1 MASSQSS
8 EDDSK
13 RRAGLF
19 THGVNEWDLKPGDHI
34 YVYRAAGLYSHH
46 GIYTGEDEHEV
57 IHFSTMPDDNGIQ
70 ICGCTLEKFLTDP
83 FTGRKSQLRLTPYD
97 EDLISKLVKR
107 SGTAH
112 CIKSRPAADVIATAK
127 YYLEHPWHEYGLFF
141 NNCESFA
148 FYCKTGTEMPA
159 GVSSQVYTIAK
170 VIVPGVNYTED
181 IIDVIMSIGQSL

>member
-1 MASSQSS
+1 MGNSQSS

-19 THGVNEWDLKPGDHI
+19 THGVKKWDLKPGDHI
-34 YVYRAAGLYSHH
+34 YVYRFFGSYSHH
-46 GIYTGEDEHEV
+46 GIYTGEDENEV
-57 IHFSTMPDDNGIQ
+57 IHFSTKSGGFT
-70 ICGCTLEKFLTDP
+70 ICACTLEEFLKDP
-83 FTGRKSQLRLTPYD
+83 IIGRKSQLRLTPYD
-97 EDLISKLVKR
+97 EGLISKLVKR

-127 YYLEHPWHEYGLFF
+127 YYLKNPWHEYGLFF

-148 FYCKTGTEMPA
+148 FYCKTGIEMPA

-170 VIVPGVNYTED
+170 AIVPGAKYTED
-181 IIDVIMSIGQSL
+181 IIDVSMSIGQSLWT